1 MQNFNIFNFKF
12 YKLKKTLSILLILLI
27 NSNIT
32 AQNSYTISGY
42 ITDKSSG
49 ENLIGATIIAK
60 PKNEGTSSN
69 AYGFYSI
76 TLEEG
81 EYNLEYSYI
90 GYENIY
96 KKITLDKDI
105 RLNLELN
112 YKSKITQEIKV
123 TSEKSDQNIESTN
136 VSQIKLDLKQ
146 TKEIPVVFGENDIL
160 KTIQLLP
167 GVQTAGEGLSGFYV
181 RGGGPDQNLILL
193 DEATVYNATHL
204 FGFAS
209 VFNSDAIKN
218 VTLIKGG
225 MPANY
230 SGRLSSVLDI
240 SLKDGNYQ
248 DYEFEG
254 GIGLLSSRILAE
266 GPILKNKS
274 SFILSA
280 RRTYIDVL
288 VMPFVCDT
296 CPGKGSGYFF
306 YDLTAKINYKISD
319 KDRIYLSG
327 YMGKDVFSYENL
339 DRGFKVKFP
348 WGNKTASLRW
358 NHLFNNKLFCNS
370 SIIFTDYQYEFGIE
384 QSFFEFKI
392 LSGIKD
398 INAKVDFTYL
408 PNSRNQIKFG
418 SVFTNH
424 KILPGIATG
433 QAGETSFEPD
443 EISEFKSNEMSFYAL
458 NDYTLSDNIKI
469 NFGLVY
475 SLFQYEDL
483 AKFNIFKY
491 DSLTQYRNIEP
502 RISFRVK
509 IKPDLSFK
517 GSYNENYQ
525 YLHLASVSSISLP
538 TDLWIPSSINI
549 KPQFARQYVLGFF
562 KNLFDNSWETSIEGY
577 YKDLDNLI
585 DYKEGVY
592 PEDYANE
599 SSDAAFT
606 FGKGESYGLELFVKK
621 TSGKTNGWLGYT
633 HSYTT
638 RNFEEL
644 NDGKEF
650 FAKYDRRHDLSI
662 TVSHK
667 INDKLSLSS
676 VFVYA
681 TGNAITIPSERYVVD
696 GELFVEYSDRNAFR
710 MEPYHRL
717 DLSVNYTPKKSKKV
731 NSSWNFSIYNVYN
744 KKNPFFM
751 YYDFEN
757 SGSGSNSGNILEGN
771 LEPKLIQVSLFPIL
785 PSITWNF
792 KF

>member
-1 MQNFNIFNFKF
+1 M
-12 YKLKKTLSILLILLI
+12 KKTFIILYFLFLSTNLF
-27 NSNIT
+27 S
-32 AQNSYTISGY
+32 QNTYTISGY
-42 ITDKSSG
+42 ITDNKNG
-49 ENLIGATIIAK
+49 ESLIGSSIIIK
-60 PKNEGTSSN
+60 SVNQGTSSN
-69 AYGFYSI
+69 TYGFYSI

-81 EYNLEYSYI
+81 NYNLKYNYI
-90 GYENIY
+90 GYETIS
-96 KKITLDKDI
+96 KQITLNKDI
-105 RLNLELN
+105 RLNISL
-112 YKSKITQEIKV
+112 KSKSKTTKVIKV
-123 TSEKSDQNIESTN
+123 SSEKNDQNIESTN
-136 VSQIKLDLKQ
+136 ISQIKLDLKK
-146 TKEIPVVFGENDIL
+146 TKNLPVVFGENDIL

-167 GVQTAGEGLSGFYV
+167 GVQSAGEGLSGFYV

-193 DEATVYNATHL
+193 DEAIVYNATHL

-218 VTLIKGG
+218 VNLIKGG

-248 DYEFEG
+248 KHELEG

-266 GPILKNKS
+266 GPIIQDKS
-274 SFILSA
+274 SFIFSA
-280 RRTYIDVL
+280 RRTYIDIL
-288 VMPFVCDT
+288 IMPFVCDT

-319 KDRIYLSG
+319 KDRLYLSG
-327 YMGKDVFSYENL
+327 YMGKDIFSYENL
-339 DRGFKVKFP
+339 DRGFKVRFP

-358 NHLFNNKLFCNS
+358 NHLFNNQLFCNS
-370 SIIFTDYQYEFGIE
+370 SIIFTDYNYEFGIE
-384 QSFFEFKI
+384 QSHFQFKI
-392 LSGIKD
+392 SSGIKD
-398 INAKVDFTYL
+398 INAKFDFSYL
-408 PNSRNQIKFG
+408 PNSKNHIKFG
-418 SVFTNH
+418 SIFTNH

-433 QAGETSFEPD
+433 QAGDVSFNPD
-443 EISEFKSNEMSFYAL
+443 EINEYQSNEIALYAL
-458 NDYTLSDNIKI
+458 NDYEISEKFKI

-475 SLFQYEDL
+475 SIFQHSGQL
-483 AKFNIFKY
+483 SPFNIFKN
-491 DSLTQYRNIEP
+491 DSLTQYQNIEP
-502 RISFRVK
+502 RISFRLK
-509 IKPDLSFK
+509 INPEVSLK

-538 TDLWIPSSINI
+538 TDLWIPSSVNI
-549 KPQFARQYVLGFF
+549 KPQFSKQYVLGVF
-562 KNLFDNSWETSIEGY
+562 KNLLDNSWETSIETY
-577 YKDLDNLI
+577 YKNLDNLI
-585 DYKEGVY
+585 EYKEGVY

-599 SSDAAFT
+599 NSDEAFT
-606 FGKGESYGLELFVKK
+606 FGKGKSYGVELFIKK
-621 TSGKTNGWLGYT
+621 IVGKTNGWIGYT

-638 RNFEEL
+638 RDFEEL

-667 INDKLSLSS
+667 INEQLSLSS

-681 TGNAITIPSERYVVD
+681 TGNAITIPVERYIID

-717 DLSVNYTPKKSKKV
+717 DLSLNYKPKKSKKI
-731 NSSWNFSIYNVYN
+731 NSSWNFSIYNIYN

-757 SGSGSNSGNILEGN
+757 NSSNNGPGNILEGN
-771 LEPKLIQVSLFPIL
+771 LDPKLIQVSLFPIL